1 MAIRLENRVAIV
13 TGGARGIG
21 QAYCLGLAR
30 AGAKVVVAD
39 VLDTTETVAQ
49 VKAAGGDAIGVTV
62 DVASFAGVQNMAA
75 KAIAAFNK
83 IDILVN
89 NAAIVGGLKITR
101 FSEIAEEE
109 WDRMMAVNVKGIWH
123 CIKAVTPSMIQ
134 QKYGKIINI
143 SSTTVLM
150 GVPGLLHYVTSKGA
164 VFAMTRALSRELGPM
179 GIRINTIMPGLT
191 QSQAMKDMAAAF
203 PEQFGSMSKQLAAQ
217 AALGRE
223 QYPEDL
229 VGTVLFLAA
238 EDSDFITGQ
247 NINVDGGVV
256 HW

>member
-39 VLDTTETVAQ
+39 VLETRETVSKIKELGAE
-49 VKAAGGDAIGVTV
+49 AIGVAV
-62 DVASFAGVQNMAA
+62 DVARFDSAQQMAA
-75 KAIAAFNK
+75 RAIEAFQK

-89 NAAIVGGLKITR
+89 NAALMANLTLGPFTQIP
-101 FSEIAEEE
+101 EDE
-109 WDRMMAVNVKGIWH
+109 WDRVMAVNVKGIWH
-123 CIKAVTPSMIQ
+123 CIRAVTPSLSQ

-150 GVPGLLHYVTSKGA
+150 GIPGLLHYVTSKGA
-164 VFAMTRALSRELGPM
+164 VFALTRALSRELGPL

-191 QSQAMKDMAAAF
+191 QSQAIKDMVAAF
-203 PEQFGSMSKQLAAQ
+203 PEQLGGMSQQLAAQ

-229 VGTVLFLAA
+229 VGTVLFLAS

-247 NINVDGGVV
+247 NFTVDGGVA

>member
-1 MAIRLENRVAIV
+1 VAIV

-39 VLDTTETVAQ
+39 VLETGETVA
-49 VKAAGGDAIGVTV
+49 KIKELGAAAVGVHV
-62 DVASFAGVQNMAA
+62 DVARFNSAQAMTTRT
-75 KAIAAFNK
+75 IEAFQK

-89 NAAIVGGLKITR
+89 NAALMANLTPGPFTQIP
-101 FSEIAEEE
+101 EDE
-109 WDRMMAVNVKGIWH
+109 WDRVMAVNVKGIWH
-123 CIKAVTPSMIQ
+123 CIRAVTPSMSQ
-134 QKYGKIINI
+134 QQYGKIINI

-150 GVPGLLHYVTSKGA
+150 GIPGLLHYVTSKGA
-164 VFAMTRALSRELGPM
+164 VFAMTRALSRELGPL

-191 QSQAMKDMAAAF
+191 QSQAIKDMVAAF
-203 PEQFGSMSKQLAAQ
+203 PEQLGEMSKQLAAQ

-229 VGTVLFLAA
+229 VGTVLFLAS

-247 NINVDGGVV
+247 NFTVDGGVV

>member
-1 MAIRLENRVAIV
+1 MAIRLDGRVAIV

-30 AGAKVVVAD
+30 AGAKVVVGD
-39 VLDTTETVAQ
+39 VLDTADTVGQ
-49 VKAAGGDAIGVTV
+49 IKKQGGTAIGVSV
-62 DVASFAGVQNMAA
+62 DTASAASAQKMAA
-75 KAIAAFNK
+75 AAVEEFQK

-89 NAAIVGGLKITR
+89 NAALMAKLKMGPL
-101 FSEIAEEE
+101 SEIPEDE
-109 WDRMMAVNVKGIWH
+109 WDAVMAVNVKGIWQ
-123 CIKAVTPSMIQ
+123 CTKAVLPAMMQ

-143 SSTTVLM
+143 SSTVVQM
-150 GVPGLLHYVTSKGA
+150 GVPGLLHYVASKGA
-164 VFAMTRALSRELGPM
+164 VFSMTRALARELGGL
-179 GIRINTIMPGLT
+179 GIRVNTIMPGLT
-191 QSQAMKDMAAAF
+191 QSEAVKKMVAAF
-203 PEQFGSMSKQLAAQ
+203 PAAAEMSRQFAAQ
-217 AALGRE
+217 ACLGRE

-247 NINVDGGVV
+247 NITVDGGVV

>member
-1 MAIRLENRVAIV
+1 MAIRLDGRVAIV

-39 VLDTTETVAQ
+39 ILDTGETVARI
-49 VKAAGGDAIGVTV
+49 KKLGAPATGVNV
-62 DVASFAGVQNMAA
+62 DVVSVDSVQKMAA
-75 KAIAAFNK
+75 AALAAFQK
-83 IDILVN
+83 IDVLVN
-89 NAAIVGGLKITR
+89 NAALMANLKMGP
-101 FSEIAEEE
+101 FSEIAEAE
-109 WDRMMAVNVKGIWH
+109 WDQVMAVNVKGIWQ
-123 CIKAVTPSMIQ
+123 CLKAVLPAMMQ

-164 VFAMTRALSRELGPM
+164 VFAMTRVLSRELGPL
-179 GIRINTIMPGLT
+179 GIRVNTVMPGLT
-191 QSQAMKDMAAAF
+191 QSEAVKSMMVAA
-203 PEQFGSMSKQLAAQ
+203 PQLEGMSKQLAAQ

-229 VGTVLFLAA
+229 VGTILFLAS

-247 NINVDGGVV
+247 NLTVDGGVV

>member
-1 MAIRLENRVAIV
+1 MAIQLQNRVAIV

-21 QAYCLGLAR
+21 QAYCVGLGR

-39 VLDTTETVAQ
+39 VLDPGETVAQ
-49 VKAAGGDAIGVTV
+49 VKAAGSDAIGVTV
-62 DVASFAGVQNMAA
+62 DVASFASVQDMTS
-75 KAIAAFNK
+75 KVLAAFNK
-83 IDILVN
+83 VDILVN
-89 NAAIVGGLKITR
+89 NAALMANLKMGPFHQIP
-101 FSEIAEEE
+101 EEE
-109 WDRMMAVNVKGIWH
+109 WDQVMAVNVKGLWH
-123 CIKAVTPSMIQ
+123 CIKAVTPAMSQ
-134 QKYGKIINI
+134 QHYGKIINI

-164 VFAMTRALSRELGPM
+164 VFAMTRALSRELGPL

-191 QSQAMKDMAAAF
+191 QSQAIKSMMVAA
-203 PEQFGSMSKQLAAQ
+203 PQLEGMSKQLAAQ

-229 VGTVLFLAA
+229 VGTVLFLAS

-247 NINVDGGVV
+247 NFTVDGGVA

>member
-1 MAIRLENRVAIV
+1 MAIHLENRVAIV

-39 VLDTTETVAQ
+39 MLDTAETVAQ
-49 VKAAGGDAIGVTV
+49 ATAAGGDAIGVTV
-62 DVASFAGVQNMAA
+62 DVASFASVQSMAS
-75 KAIAAFNK
+75 KAIEVFKK

-89 NAAIVGGLKITR
+89 NAALMANLKMGPFHQIP
-101 FSEIAEEE
+101 EDE
-109 WDRMMAVNVKGIWH
+109 WDRVMAVNVKGIWH

-164 VFAMTRALSRELGPM
+164 VFAMTRALSRELGSL
-179 GIRINTIMPGLT
+179 GIRVNTIMPGLT
-191 QSQAMKDMAAAF
+191 QSQAIKSMMAAA
-203 PEQFGSMSKQLAAQ
+203 PQLEGMSKQLAAQ

-229 VGTVLFLAA
+229 VGTVLFLGS

-247 NINVDGGVV
+247 NFTVDGGVV

>member
-1 MAIRLENRVAIV
+1 MPRLDGRVALV

-30 AGAKVVVAD
+30 AGATR
-39 VLDTTETVAQ
+39 DTQETVAQ
-49 VKAAGGDAIGVTV
+49 VKQAGTDALGLSV
-62 DVASFAGVQNMAA
+62 DVASFDSVQDMVAQA
-75 KAIAAFNK
+75 TGAFQK

-89 NAAIVGGLKITR
+89 TAALMAGLHMGAFANIP
-101 FSEIAEEE
+101 EEE
-109 WDRMMAVNVKGIWH
+109 WDRVMSVNVKGIWH
-123 CIKAVTPSMIQ
+123 CIKAVTPSMQ
-134 QKYGKIINI
+134 QQQYGKIINI

-164 VFAMTRALSRELGPM
+164 VFAMTRALSRELGPV

-191 QSQAMKDMAAAF
+191 QSEAIKEMVATS
-203 PEQFGSMSKQLAAQ
+203 EGLGEMSKQLAAQ

-229 VGTVLFLAA
+229 VGTVVFLAST
-238 EDSDFITGQ
+238 DSDFITGQ
-247 NINVDGGVV
+247 NFTVDGGVA

>member
-1 MAIRLENRVAIV
+1 MAMRLENKVAIV

-39 VLDTTETVAQ
+39 VLDTSESVAHI
-49 VKAAGGDAIGVTV
+49 KNLGALAIGVETN
-62 DVASFAGVQNMAA
+62 VAVMASVEQMT
-75 KAIAAFNK
+75 AAALEAFK
-83 IDILVN
+83 RIDILVN
-89 NAAIVGGLKITR
+89 NAALLANLKMGS
-101 FSEIAEEE
+101 FSEITEEE
-109 WDRMMAVNVKGIWH
+109 WDQTMAVNVKGIWQ

-134 QKYGKIINI
+134 QQYGKIINI

-164 VFAMTRALSRELGPM
+164 VFAMTRALSRELGPQ

-191 QSQAMKDMAAAF
+191 QSQAIKDMAAGS
-203 PEQFGSMSKQLAAQ
+203 PELRGMSQQLAAQ

-229 VGTVLFLAA
+229 VGTVVFLAS

-247 NINVDGGVV
+247 NITVDGGVA

>member
-30 AGAKVVVAD
+30 AGARVVVAD
-39 VLDTTETVAQ
+39 VLDTAETGAQ
-49 VKAAGGDAIGVTV
+49 VKTAGGDAIGVTV
-62 DVASFAGVQNMAA
+62 DVASFASVQAMAA
-75 KAIAAFNK
+75 KAMAAFNK

-89 NAAIVGGLKITR
+89 NAALMANLKMGS
-101 FSEIAEEE
+101 FSQIAEEE
-109 WDRMMAVNVKGIWH
+109 WDSVMAVNVKGIWQ
-123 CIKAVTPSMIQ
+123 CIKAVTPSMIR

-191 QSQAMKDMAAAF
+191 QSQAMKNMMAGT
-203 PEQFGSMSKQLAAQ
+203 PQLEGMSRQLAAQ

-223 QYPEDL
+223 QQPEDL
-229 VGTVLFLAA
+229 VGTVLFLAS
-238 EDSDFITGQ
+238 EDSDFMTGQ
-247 NINVDGGVV
+247 NLTVDGGVA

>member
-30 AGAKVVVAD
+30 AGANVVVAD
-39 VLDTTETVAQ
+39 MLDTGETVA
-49 VKAAGGDAIGVTV
+49 KIKELGATGIGVKV
-62 DVASFAGVQNMAA
+62 DVARFDSAQQMAA
-75 KAIAAFNK
+75 RAIEAFKK

-89 NAAIVGGLKITR
+89 NAALMANIKMGP
-101 FSEIAEEE
+101 FSAIAEEE
-109 WDRMMAVNVKGIWH
+109 WDRVMAVNVKGIWQ
-123 CIKAVTPSMIQ
+123 CIKAVTPGMIQ

-150 GVPGLLHYVTSKGA
+150 GVPGFLHYVASKGA
-164 VFAMTRALSRELGPM
+164 VFAITRALSRELGPS
-179 GIRINTIMPGLT
+179 GIRLNTIMPGLT
-191 QSQAMKDMAAAF
+191 QSQAVKDMAAAF
-203 PEQFGSMSKQLAAQ
+203 PEQLGSMSKQLAAQ

-247 NINVDGGVV
+247 NFTVDGGVV

>member
-1 MAIRLENRVAIV
+1 MAIQLQNRVAIV

-21 QAYCLGLAR
+21 QAYCVGLGR

-39 VLDTTETVAQ
+39 VLDPSETVTQ
-49 VKAAGGDAIGVTV
+49 VKTAGSDALGVTV
-62 DVASFAGVQNMAA
+62 DVASFASVQSMVG
-75 KAIAAFNK
+75 KALEAFKK

-89 NAAIVGGLKITR
+89 NAALMANLRMGPFHQIP
-101 FSEIAEEE
+101 EEE
-109 WDRMMAVNVKGIWH
+109 WDQVMAVNVKGLWH
-123 CIKAVTPSMIQ
+123 CIKAVTPSMSQ
-134 QKYGKIINI
+134 QRYGKIINI

-164 VFAMTRALSRELGPM
+164 VFAMTRALSRELGPL

-191 QSQAMKDMAAAF
+191 QSQAIKNMMAVT
-203 PEQFGSMSKQLAAQ
+203 PQLEDMSKQLAAQ

-223 QYPEDL
+223 QYPADL
-229 VGTVLFLAA
+229 VGTVLFLAS

-247 NINVDGGVV
+247 NITVDGGVA

>member
-1 MAIRLENRVAIV
+1 MAIQLQDRVAIV

-21 QAYCLGLAR
+21 QAYCVGLGR

-39 VLDTTETVAQ
+39 VLDTSETVAQ
-49 VKAAGGDAIGVTV
+49 VQAAGSDAIGVTV
-62 DVASFAGVQNMAA
+62 DVASYASVQDMTN
-75 KAIAAFNK
+75 KALAAFTK

-89 NAAIVGGLKITR
+89 NAALMANLKMGPFHQIP
-101 FSEIAEEE
+101 EDE
-109 WDRMMAVNVKGIWH
+109 WDRVMAVNVKGLWH
-123 CIKAVTPSMIQ
+123 CIKAVTPSMSQ
-134 QKYGKIINI
+134 QRYGKIINI

-164 VFAMTRALSRELGPM
+164 VFAMTRALSRELGPL

-191 QSQAMKDMAAAF
+191 QSQAIKSMMAAA
-203 PEQFGSMSKQLAAQ
+203 PQLEGMSKQLAAQ

-229 VGTVLFLAA
+229 VGTVLFLAS

-247 NINVDGGVV
+247 NFTVDGGVA

>member
-1 MAIRLENRVAIV
+1 MAKRLENKVAIV

-39 VLDTTETVAQ
+39 VLDTGETVAHL
-49 VKAAGGDAIGVTV
+49 KNLGAPAIGVETN
-62 DVASFAGVQNMAA
+62 VAVMTSVEKLVAA
-75 KAIAAFNK
+75 ALEAFK
-83 IDILVN
+83 RIDILVN
-89 NAAIVGGLKITR
+89 NAALLANLKMGSFSQIT
-101 FSEIAEEE
+101 EEE
-109 WDRMMAVNVKGIWH
+109 WDQTMAVNVKGIWQ
-123 CIKAVTPSMIQ
+123 CIKAVTPSMTQ
-134 QKYGKIINI
+134 QQYGKIINI

-164 VFAMTRALSRELGPM
+164 VFAMTRALSRELGPR

-191 QSQAMKDMAAAF
+191 QSQAIKEMAAGS
-203 PEQFGSMSKQLAAQ
+203 PELRGMSRQLATQ

-229 VGTVLFLAA
+229 VGTVVFLAS

-247 NINVDGGVV
+247 NITVDGGVA

>member
-30 AGAKVVVAD
+30 AGAKVIVAD
-39 VLDTTETVAQ
+39 VLDTTETVTQ
-49 VKAAGGDAIGVTV
+49 VKAVGGDAIGVAV
-62 DVASFAGVQNMAA
+62 DVANSASVRNMVA
-75 KAIAAFNK
+75 KASEAFHK

-89 NAAIVGGLKITR
+89 NAALMANLKMGS
-101 FSEIAEEE
+101 FSQIAEEE
-109 WDRMMAVNVKGIWH
+109 WDAVMAVNVKGLWH
-123 CIKAVTPSMIQ
+123 CIKAVTPGMRQ
-134 QKYGKIINI
+134 QRYGKIINI

-164 VFAMTRALSRELGPM
+164 VFAMTRALSRELGPH

-191 QSQAMKDMAAAF
+191 QSQGMKLMMAGT
-203 PEQFGSMSKQLAAQ
+203 PQLEGMSRQLAAQ

-223 QYPEDL
+223 QQPEDL
-229 VGTVLFLAA
+229 VGTVLFLAS

-247 NINVDGGVV
+247 NFTVDGGVA

>member
-1 MAIRLENRVAIV
+1 MAMQLQNRVAIV

-21 QAYCLGLAR
+21 QAYCVGLGR

-39 VLDTTETVAQ
+39 VLDPGETVAQ
-49 VKAAGGDAIGVTV
+49 VKATGSDAIGVSV
-62 DVASFAGVQNMAA
+62 DVASFASVQSMTD
-75 KAIAAFNK
+75 KALAAFNK

-89 NAAIVGGLKITR
+89 NAALMANLKMGP
-101 FSEIAEEE
+101 FHQIAEDE
-109 WDRMMAVNVKGIWH
+109 WDRVMAVNVKGLWH
-123 CIKAVTPSMIQ
+123 CIKAVTPSMSQ
-134 QKYGKIINI
+134 QRYGKIINI

-164 VFAMTRALSRELGPM
+164 VFAMTRALSRELGPL

-191 QSQAMKDMAAAF
+191 QSQAIKSMMAAA
-203 PEQFGSMSKQLAAQ
+203 PQLEGMSKQLAAQ

-229 VGTVLFLAA
+229 VGTVLFLAS

-247 NINVDGGVV
+247 NFTVDGGVA

>member
-1 MAIRLENRVAIV
+1 MAIHLENRVAIV

-30 AGAKVVVAD
+30 AGAQVVVAD
-39 VLDTTETVAQ
+39 VLDTRETVAR
-49 VKAAGGDAIGVTV
+49 VKTAGGDAIGVTV
-62 DVASFAGVQNMAA
+62 DVASFASAQSMAS
-75 KAIAAFNK
+75 KVIEAFKK

-89 NAAIVGGLKITR
+89 NAALMANLKMGS
-101 FSEIAEEE
+101 FSQIPEDE
-109 WDRMMAVNVKGIWH
+109 WDRVMAVNVKGIWH

-134 QKYGKIINI
+134 QQYGKIINI

-150 GVPGLLHYVTSKGA
+150 GIPGLLHYVTSKGA
-164 VFAMTRALSRELGPM
+164 VFAMTRALSRELGPL

-191 QSQAMKDMAAAF
+191 QSQAIKDMVAAS
-203 PEQFGSMSKQLAAQ
+203 PGLGEMSTQLAAQ

-229 VGTVLFLAA
+229 VGTVLFLAS
-238 EDSDFITGQ
+238 EDSDFVTGQ
-247 NINVDGGVV
+247 NFTVDGGVA

>member
-1 MAIRLENRVAIV
+1 M
-13 TGGARGIG
+13 G
-21 QAYCLGLAR
+21 LGR

-39 VLDTTETVAQ
+39 VLDTSETVAQ
-49 VKAAGGDAIGVTV
+49 VQAAGSDAIGVTV
-62 DVASFAGVQNMAA
+62 DVASFAGVQDMTD
-75 KAIAAFNK
+75 KALAAFNK

-89 NAAIVGGLKITR
+89 NAALMANLKMGPFHQIP
-101 FSEIAEEE
+101 EDE
-109 WDRMMAVNVKGIWH
+109 WDRVMAVNVKGLWH
-123 CIKAVTPSMIQ
+123 CIKAVTPSMSQ
-134 QKYGKIINI
+134 QRYGKIINI

-164 VFAMTRALSRELGPM
+164 VFAMTRALSRELGPL

-191 QSQAMKDMAAAF
+191 QSQAIKSMMAAA
-203 PEQFGSMSKQLAAQ
+203 PQLEGMSKQLAAQ

-229 VGTVLFLAA
+229 VGTVLFLAS

-247 NINVDGGVV
+247 NFTVDGGVA

>member
-39 VLDTTETVAQ
+39 VLDTAETVAQ
-49 VKAAGGDAIGVTV
+49 VKAADGDAIGVTV
-62 DVASFAGVQNMAA
+62 DVASFASVQNMAA
-75 KAIAAFNK
+75 KAIDAFNK

-89 NAAIVGGLKITR
+89 NAALMANLKMGS
-101 FSEIAEEE
+101 FSQIAEEE
-109 WDRMMAVNVKGIWH
+109 WDSVMAVNVKGIWQ
-123 CIKAVTPSMIQ
+123 CIKAVTPSMIR

-164 VFAMTRALSRELGPM
+164 VFAMTRALSHELGPM

-191 QSQAMKDMAAAF
+191 QSQAMKSMIAAA
-203 PEQFGSMSKQLAAQ
+203 PQLEGMSQQLAAQ

-223 QYPEDL
+223 QQPEDL

-238 EDSDFITGQ
+238 EDSDFVTGQ
-247 NINVDGGVV
+247 NFTVDGGVA